1 MSTYQPGE
9 PFRGVPRNHPN
20 AVAALVCGI
29 LSLVMCGI
37 FTGIP
42 AIVMGTKAIREI
54 DASNRSLEGRGM
66 AKAGV
71 VCGWIS
77 VAWTVL
83 AVLLVIGVAA
93 GSSGS

>member
-9 PFRGVPRNHPN
+9 PFRGVPPNHPS
-20 AVAALVCGI
+20 AVPSLVCGI

-42 AIVMGTKAIREI
+42 AIVMGNKAIRGI
-54 DASNRSLEGRGM
+54 DASNRSLTGRGM

-71 VCGWIS
+71 ICGWIS

-83 AVLLVIGVAA
+83 AILLVIGLVA
-93 GSSGS
+93 GGSGS